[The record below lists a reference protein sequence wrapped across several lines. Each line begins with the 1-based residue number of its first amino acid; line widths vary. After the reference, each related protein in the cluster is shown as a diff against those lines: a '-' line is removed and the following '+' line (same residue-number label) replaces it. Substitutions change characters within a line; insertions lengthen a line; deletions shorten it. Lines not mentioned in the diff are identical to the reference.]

1 MSRRIR
7 VSTLVLGLI
16 LAGPAVAEGQ
26 SAVAAELPTYEVMGF
41 PITPHQVSLMG
52 LPNVQ
57 ERSPTP
63 MLMSGGVPA
72 SPHQVT
78 VLTPRPRMTEEG
90 AAAHLVTAKALGLEV
105 SAKMLALADEVIE

>member
-1 MSRRIR
+1 MWSKEAFMSRCIR

-26 SAVAAELPTYEVMGF
+26 SAAAAELPTYEVMGF

-63 MLMSGGVPA
+63 TLMSGGVPA

-78 VLTPRPRMTEEG
+78 VLTARPRMTEEG
-90 AAAHLVTAKALGLEV
+90 AAARWTRVDFPATRVDFPAP
-105 SAKMLALADEVIE
+105 

>member
-1 MSRRIR
+1 MSRCIG

-26 SAVAAELPTYEVMGF
+26 SAAAAELPTYEVMGL

-57 ERSPTP
+57 ERLPTP
-63 MLMSGGVPA
+63 MLMSGGMPA
-72 SPHQVT
+72 RPHQVT
-78 VLTPRPRMTEEG
+78 VLTPGPSMTEES
-90 AAAHLVTAKALGLEV
+90 AARWTKVEFPLP
-105 SAKMLALADEVIE
+105 

>member
-1 MSRRIR
+1 MSKCIR
-7 VSTLVLGLI
+7 VSTLALGLI

-26 SAVAAELPTYEVMGF
+26 SAAAAELPTYEVIGF

-63 MLMSGGVPA
+63 TLMSGGVTA

-78 VLTPRPRMTEEG
+78 VLTPRPSMT
-90 AAAHLVTAKALGLEV
+90 AAARWTRVDSPTP
-105 SAKMLALADEVIE
+105 

>member
-52 LPNVQ
+52 LPMFK
-57 ERSPTP
+57 S
-63 MLMSGGVPA
+63 
-72 SPHQVT
+72 
-78 VLTPRPRMTEEG
+78 
-90 AAAHLVTAKALGLEV
+90 AHLRPCSCQAACRPLPIR
-105 SAKMLALADEVIE
+105 SRC